1 MGRNGVLPRLQVGAD
16 DLHPTPAANAPVD
29 VDGHSQ
35 RSAESD
41 SKVIHRKFTARHAM
55 IGCMTETPEH
65 PNEPTPAA
73 AESAAG
79 EPRSRWDG
87 RWDHRPFR
95 IYRLAALL
103 VILASIV
110 FIIAVVFWSGFL
122 LGAHGGGHHG
132 DEGAGSR
139 HEKSMMHYGAPME
152 LTFPSVAVTT

>member
-1 MGRNGVLPRLQVGAD
+1 
-16 DLHPTPAANAPVD
+16 
-29 VDGHSQ
+29 
-35 RSAESD
+35 
-41 SKVIHRKFTARHAM
+41 
-55 IGCMTETPEH
+55 MTETPEH
-65 PNEPTPAA
+65 PNEPTTAA

-79 EPRSRWDG
+79 EPPSRWDR

-152 LTFPSVAVTT
+152 LTFPSGAVTS